1 MWRLCKI
8 ILKCLDFASALNIC
22 ALYVWLDTS
31 QRISFHRPT
40 GSLYLSLLLFLWR
53 QMRMGC
59 RFPPFHFYLLIV
71 MVLIGGL
78 RILLQPPLSSNSVL
92 ISHLPWFSCRTDTY
106 RSFLGR
112 LCFLLR
118 LLYKICIFMFSS
130 FFFACFLRWVTFIVC
145 VILHWHIF

>member
-1 MWRLCKI
+1 M
-8 ILKCLDFASALNIC
+8 DFASALNRSIYG
-22 ALYVWLDTS
+22 LYYDLAGHLPSKSLFVIRLVVYIPVYSCFCDGWCEWAVDSHYFIFISWLLWLWLVAFVFYCN
-31 QRISFHRPT
+31 R
-40 GSLYLSLLLFLWR
+40 LSVQTQF
-53 QMRMGC
+53 
-59 RFPPFHFYLLIV
+59 
-71 MVLIGGL
+71 
-78 RILLQPPLSSNSVL
+78 S
-92 ISHLPWFSCRTDTY
+92 LPWFSCRTDTY